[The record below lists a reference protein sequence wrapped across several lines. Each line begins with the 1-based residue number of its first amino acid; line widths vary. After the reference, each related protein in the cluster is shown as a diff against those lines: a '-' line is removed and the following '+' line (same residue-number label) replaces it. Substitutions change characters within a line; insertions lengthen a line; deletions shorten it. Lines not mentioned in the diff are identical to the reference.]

1 MLHGTEAVV
10 RNRMVTAARP
20 IVLTAY
26 ARERMRERVAR
37 EEDVIQAIRIGQ
49 REAAQR
55 GLFLY
60 RLNLEFH
67 REWEARYY
75 GVQQVAPVT
84 SDEGDRPV
92 VVTVYVF
99 YFQEGASP

>member
-1 MLHGTEAVV
+1 
-10 RNRMVTAARP
+10 MVTAARP

-60 RLNLEFH
+60 RLNLEF
-67 REWEARYY
+67 
-75 GVQQVAPVT
+75 
-84 SDEGDRPV
+84 
-92 VVTVYVF
+92 TVS
-99 YFQEGASP
+99 GKPGTMGCNKSLR